1 MSPKPSAS
9 IRAKVS
15 DTPPGRVGEMIRTG
29 LVGQSA
35 AGGSCEKVNTR
46 GVRGIAR
53 MRRCMSDPTNTA
65 HAHDASY
72 EFRTLIPAQ
81 PSYAFYMTRSM
92 RAYPGVH
99 L

>member
-1 MSPKPSAS
+1 
-9 IRAKVS
+9 
-15 DTPPGRVGEMIRTG
+15 

-35 AGGSCEKVNTR
+35 AGAICEKLNTTA
-46 GVRGIAR
+46 VTAIAR

-65 HAHDASY
+65 RAHDASY